1 MQEHNVSAITENVK
15 FVGLTGGIAT
25 GKSTVAGMLREFG
38 AKIINAD
45 DLARVVVQPGK
56 EAWKEIVAA
65 FGNDILRSDRTI
77 DREKL
82 RKIIFQDDK
91 ARARLDAITHPRIR
105 ALAVARA
112 QELAAK
118 GAEVVVYEAPLL
130 FENEAHT
137 WLSPVVVVTSDDS
150 TQRRRLK
157 GRDRLSETEI
167 DQHIQAQMPL
177 AEKRALADF
186 VIENNGDLDDLKRQ
200 VRDVWVKLTGAKHSA
215 SRSSG

>member
-1 MQEHNVSAITENVK
+1 VK
-15 FVGLTGGIAT
+15 FVGLTGGIAS

-45 DLARVVVQPGK
+45 DLARVIVQPGK
-56 EAWKEIVAA
+56 EAWKEIVGA
-65 FGNDILRSDRTI
+65 FGNEILRPDKTI

-82 RKIIFQDDK
+82 RKIIFEDGK
-91 ARARLDAITHPRIR
+91 ARERLDSITHPRIR
-105 ALAVARA
+105 ALALARA

-118 GAEVVVYEAPLL
+118 GAEVIVYEAPLL

-137 WLSPVVVVTSDDS
+137 WLSPVIVVACDDDA
-150 TQRRRLK
+150 QRRRLK

-167 DQHIQAQMPL
+167 DQHLKAQMPL
-177 AEKRALADF
+177 AEKRALADY

-200 VRDVWVKLTGAKHSA
+200 VRDVWQKLIGAKQSA
-215 SRSSG
+215 TR